1 MNRLVVW
8 SPAGVRGGDNQTSKA
23 KFGQQI
29 GLGPPLVLMPPGAKP
44 RRGPAARS
52 PAAPSQQPAPGYGRV
67 LTCLRVRPALTDE
80 EGGIDSLALQCDQ
93 STAKVWALGSAGGEE
108 EAPRQFAFDQLLEQ
122 QQGQA
127 DLYEAVGV
135 PAVNAA
141 MAGGVGCV
149 LCYGAQGSGKW
160 YSMNCERV
168 GQEGLLPRVNMVLF
182 AGRGSAMPAPGEVAH
197 SERSG
202 APGEQ
207 KLRVEV
213 AYLMLT
219 REQQLCDL
227 LAGQHV
233 TLNTDP
239 SSDPL
244 RSAAWHSADSPAAV
258 LRLMA
263 RGDTNK
269 PRTTEAAAAPRA
281 CHTVVAYRL
290 TQEDGTCGTL
300 LLATLADADAVI
312 NDGLQEP

>member
-1 MNRLVVW
+1 M
-8 SPAGVRGGDNQTSKA
+8 A
-23 KFGQQI
+23 
-29 GLGPPLVLMPPGAKP
+29 PGAKP

-52 PAAPSQQPAPGYGRV
+52 PAGPSSPAATQPAPGYGRV

-80 EGGIDSLALQCDQ
+80 EGGVDSVALQCDQ
-93 STAKVWALGSAGGEE
+93 STAKVWALGSHGGEE

-122 QQGQA
+122 HQTQA
-127 DLYEAVGV
+127 DLYEAVGA
-135 PAVNAA
+135 PAVAAA

-149 LCYGAQGSGKW
+149 LCYGAQGAGKW

-197 SERSG
+197 AERSSAHEG
-202 APGEQ
+202 

-213 AYLMLT
+213 AYLMLN

-239 SSDPL
+239 PSDPL
-244 RSAAWHSADSPAAV
+244 RSAAWHSADSAAAV

-263 RGDTNK
+263 RGDANK
-269 PRTTEAAAAPRA
+269 PAGAGAGAGRSTEAAAAPRA

-290 TQEDGTCGTL
+290 SQEDGTCGTL

-312 NDGLQEP
+312 NDGLQAP

>member
-1 MNRLVVW
+1 M
-8 SPAGVRGGDNQTSKA
+8 A
-23 KFGQQI
+23 
-29 GLGPPLVLMPPGAKP
+29 PGAKP

-52 PAAPSQQPAPGYGRV
+52 PAGPSSPAATQPAPGYGRV

-80 EGGIDSLALQCDQ
+80 EGGVDSVALQCDQ
-93 STAKVWALGSAGGEE
+93 STAKVWALGSHGGEE

-122 QQGQA
+122 HQTQA
-127 DLYEAVGV
+127 DLYEAVGA

-149 LCYGAQGSGKW
+149 LCYGAQGAGKW

-197 SERSG
+197 AERSSAHEG
-202 APGEQ
+202 

-213 AYLMLT
+213 AYLMLN

-239 SSDPL
+239 PSDPL
-244 RSAAWHSADSPAAV
+244 RSAAWHSADSAAAV

-263 RGDTNK
+263 RGDANK
-269 PRTTEAAAAPRA
+269 PAGAGAGAGRSTEAAAAPRA

-290 TQEDGTCGTL
+290 SQEDGTCGTL

-312 NDGLQEP
+312 NDGLQAP